1 MESFSFG
8 DILRVPRFFN
18 NHGGYALIVRRVDT
32 SRHTLHAPRRR
43 YISQLIPFVF
53 VACFSGDAVGVS
65 LIGEPYL
72 NRPARVVGRF
82 GIAATSEM

>member
-1 MESFSFG
+1 M
-8 DILRVPRFFN
+8 
-18 NHGGYALIVRRVDT
+18 
-32 SRHTLHAPRRR
+32 R
-43 YISQLIPFVF
+43 YISQLPFVF
-53 VACFSGDAVGVS
+53 VAFFCFSGDAVGVS

>member
-1 MESFSFG
+1 VWSLFLSATRF
-8 DILRVPRFFN
+8 RVVFLTPASTRSSSDASIR
-18 NHGGYALIVRRVDT
+18 HDTLLTRRV
-32 SRHTLHAPRRR
+32 RR
-43 YISQLIPFVF
+43 YISQLFPFVF